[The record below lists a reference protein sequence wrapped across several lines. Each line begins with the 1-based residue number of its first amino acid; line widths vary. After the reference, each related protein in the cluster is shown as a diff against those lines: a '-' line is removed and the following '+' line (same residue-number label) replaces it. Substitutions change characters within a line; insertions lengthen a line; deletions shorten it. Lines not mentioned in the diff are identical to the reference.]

1 VKRPRSKNDDNE
13 KWLNEVELTGESVP
27 KDVVVGE
34 GKPDHEGILV
44 LAGCNQGRAW
54 VIVNPRLTSN
64 GARTCSAM
72 RIAPSPRLLLPA
84 RHSIPTPAAERVA
97 QSVFPSFS

>member
-44 LAGCNQGRAW
+44 LAGCNQGRAR

-64 GARTCSAM
+64 RSFASTAFACPPFYTYTSRRARRSV
-72 RIAPSPRLLLPA
+72 RLPLLL
-84 RHSIPTPAAERVA
+84 VNL
-97 QSVFPSFS
+97 